1 MQMKNQIA
9 IAVSTLTA
17 EHYSWGEVCD
27 GWRLLA
33 TPGLSV
39 IEERMPPGS
48 SEQRHHH
55 DRARQFFYNLAGTLT
70 MEIEGREYRLQS
82 GEGIEVHPAQKH
94 QAFNREAVDARFLVI
109 SQPSTQGD
117 RVIAL

>member
-1 MQMKNQIA
+1 LNQAIELKMQMKNQIA

-55 DRARQFFYNLAGTLT
+55 DRARQFFY
-70 MEIEGREYRLQS
+70 RLQS